1 MQLNDRKSMP
11 LFPISIVTELTE
23 LTARQIRYYE
33 EKGLVMPKRSDGN
46 RRLFSFYD
54 VDRLL
59 EIKELIDQGVNL
71 AGIKQVLR
79 MKLEDPQVAQKSVEE
94 KQPSEK
100 RDLTEKE
107 LHNLLRKELIEAG
120 YGSKS
125 SMIQGDLSR
134 FYH

>member
-1 MQLNDRKSMP
+1 MTYSDRKSMP

-23 LTARQIRYYE
+23 LTARQVRYYE
-33 EKGLVMPKRSDGN
+33 EKGLVTPVRSKGN

-71 AGIKQVLR
+71 AGIKQVLKVKSEQQEPIKHKEEVTMR
-79 MKLEDPQVAQKSVEE
+79 EDI
-94 KQPSEK
+94 SEK
-100 RDLTEKE
+100 DLHKM
-107 LHNLLRKELIEAG
+107 LRRELIESG
-120 YGSKS
+120 YLNHS
-125 SMIQGDLSR
+125 SIVKGELSR